1 MHINN
6 HTYIFSASQD
16 KAKER
21 LKDAEATVKHL
32 QSIIHD
38 LDRKG
43 ERAKV
48 RAPKKQYKKK
58 KEFHKLDSDYKRK
71 VTDPVINIMEKVC
84 EERTISM
91 LQLTGAILK

>member
-16 KAKER
+16 KAKEK

-38 LDRKG
+38 LDRKE
-43 ERAKV
+43 ERAKK
-48 RAPKKQYKKK
+48 REPKKQYKKK
-58 KEFHKLDSDYKRK
+58 KEFHKLDSDHKRK
-71 VTDPVINIMEKVC
+71 VTNSVIKVMEKVC
-84 EERTISM
+84 EERTMSM